1 MKCHYCNRQA
11 EKINIVET
19 RLGGGTT
26 IRREPVCHLHLHM
39 FEGRYER
46 PQEAGLIEISEGG
59 YQAIKTTSG
68 G

>member
-1 MKCHYCNRQA
+1 MKCHYCGRQA
-11 EKINIVET
+11 MKINIVET
-19 RLGGGTT
+19 RLGGELRYG
-26 IRREPVCHLHLHM
+26 VCHLHLHM

-46 PQEAGLIEISEGG
+46 PQEAGLSEISEGG